1 MDIKKKEFLNLTQGS
16 RDVMAYVNAFNT
28 LSQYAPEEVATDAK
42 EQERLYDSKNACT
55 MGSLQSCKTSSP
67 LPSLKISMTW

>member
-1 MDIKKKEFLNLTQGS
+1 
-16 RDVMAYVNAFNT
+16 MAYVNAFNT

-42 EQERLYDSKNACT
+42 KQERLYDGFSEE
-55 MGSLQSCKTSSP
+55 LQDKFP

>member
-16 RDVMAYVNAFNT
+16 RDVIAYVNAFNT

-42 EQERLYDSKNACT
+42 KQENMYDGFSEE
-55 MGSLQSCKTSSP
+55 L
-67 LPSLKISMTW
+67 

>member
-16 RDVMAYVNAFNT
+16 RNVMAYVNAFNT

-42 EQERLYDSKNACT
+42 KQECLYD
-55 MGSLQSCKTSSP
+55 GSSRRAVVGGVRAAGLGGARAVRG
-67 LPSLKISMTW
+67 